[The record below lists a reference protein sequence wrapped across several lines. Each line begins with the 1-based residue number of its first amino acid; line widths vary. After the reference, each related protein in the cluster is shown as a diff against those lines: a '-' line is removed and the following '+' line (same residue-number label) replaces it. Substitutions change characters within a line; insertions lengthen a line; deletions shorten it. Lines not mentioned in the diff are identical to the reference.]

1 MSWNN
6 DNVPKIILDYDDSV
20 FKRVMAE
27 MSATLDKNGFGDGGR
42 LLRNMTARASVA
54 GQRATNHMAEIATNE
69 VRDLMRERQYRQPS
83 YHPGVKAFDRKV
95 NNQRMVENLK
105 DHADD
110 NRHEIYTTTT
120 NGGYNYSQAFEF
132 GLLTRRYPA
141 HHPFEDAASHLGL
154 NQMNGSFE
162 QEVDEAIRKGFSNE

>member
-6 DNVPKIILDYDDSV
+6 DNVPKIILDYDDSEL
-20 FKRVMAE
+20 KRGMAE

-42 LLRNMTARASVA
+42 LLRNMTALASVG
-54 GQRATNHMAEIATNE
+54 GQRATNKVAEQATNE

-83 YHPGVKAFDRKV
+83 YHPGIKAFDRKA
-95 NNQRMVENLK
+95 NNQRMVNNLK
-105 DHADD
+105 DHVDG

-132 GLLTRRYPA
+132 GLLTRKYPA
-141 HHPFEDAASHLGL
+141 HHPFEDAANHLGL
-154 NQMNGSFE
+154 KHMNGAFE
-162 QEVDEAIRKGFSNE
+162 QKVDKAIRKGFDNG